1 MPEPEALA
9 EVADLA
15 ERLPFVMS
23 TDEEREAT
31 GALEDLSDEAR
42 HFGSDAW
49 LDPDTCP
56 REVKNLV
63 LKAAGRHM
71 KNYDGYTSS
80 AAGDERVAWSD
91 RGSNPDEDGSATFSP
106 TERTRLS
113 DLAGNRQPDFQS
125 VGMFAYQRKRHHRRY
140 RDDDCLPD
148 GEGYV
153 PDSGGGVF
161 PMFCDDESPW

>member
-9 EVADLA
+9 AVSELA

-23 TDEEREAT
+23 TDDAREAV

-42 HFGSDAW
+42 HYGSSDW
-49 LDPDTCP
+49 TTPEDCP

-71 KNYDGYTSS
+71 KNYEGYTVS
-80 AAGDERVAWSD
+80 AAGDERVGWSD
-91 RGSNPDEDGSATFSP
+91 RKTNPDEDGSATFSP
-106 TERTRLS
+106 AERTRLG

-125 VGMFAYQRKRHHRRY
+125 VGMFAYQRKTNRRQ
-140 RDDDCLPD
+140 
-148 GEGYV
+148 EGLV
-153 PDSGGGVF
+153 PDASGYMF
-161 PMFCDDESPW
+161 PMFSNDEDPW